1 MSGFYIGVDGKA
13 RKVKGGYIG
22 VDGKARKIKKG
33 YIGDENGVARLCWSG
48 IEPVF
53 ANNTWEQIAAACQT
67 RQVPDTWNIGDQKT
81 MTIGGVDYT
90 IDIIGKNHDDYSDG
104 SGKAPLTFQL
114 HECFV
119 NKYEMNTSHTNMGG
133 WGSSIMR
140 IFHFPQNIMPLL
152 PNEVQTALRE
162 VNKLTS
168 EGNLSRTIVTSK
180 DKLFLLSEV
189 EVTNGT
195 TTAFSG
201 EGKQY
206 EYYANGNSQV
216 KQVVTGGNFSWWLRS
231 PSRHGSDWFALI
243 GTLGSSSS
251 QAAAVEKYGVSFAF
265 CF

>member
-1 MSGFYIGVDGKA
+1 MFYIGVDGKA

-33 YIGDENGVARLCWSG
+33 YIGVDGVARLCWSG
-48 IEPVF
+48 IDPVF
-53 ANNTWEQIAAACQT
+53 ANNTWEEIAAACQT
-67 RQVPDTWNIGDQKT
+67 RQVPDTWAVGDQKT

-90 IDIIGKNHDDYSDG
+90 IDIIGKEHDDYSDG

-119 NKYEMNTSHTNMGG
+119 NKYEMNTSFTNAGG
-133 WGSSIMR
+133 WRSCIMR
-140 IFHFPQNIMPLL
+140 NFHFPQNIMPLL
-152 PNEVQTALRE
+152 PSNVQTALRE

-168 EGNLSRTIVTSK
+168 DGNLSSTIVTTK
-180 DKLFLLSEV
+180 DKLFLLSEK

-195 TTAFSG
+195 TTAFS
-201 EGKQY
+201 EGTQY
-206 EYYANGNSQV
+206 EYYAKGNSQV
-216 KQVVTGGNFSWWLRS
+216 KQIINSGSFSWWLRS

-243 GTLGSSSS
+243 GTLGSSTS
-251 QAAAVEKYGVSFAF
+251 QAAATEKYGVSFAF